1 MHVLIVPGPRLPGQG
16 CKALTQEIVS
26 AICLNDEAIVLRITM
41 LAAGFVIGPK
51 GSSIK
56 AIAEKCGVAIESK
69 TVQGGAFREFTCS
82 GDEVDV
88 VQAVE
93 IIKEAVNTYK
103 ILTEGEY
110 KGKCV
115 QSTMVVRGITFDY
128 CPPPKSKMPDAASVM
143 KLSPKLLAR
152 REESTPSIST
162 LNSSSSVDSNLS
174 SEQCGC
180 CSRHQGKKKPI
191 EPRRKR
197 LESPFFQEF
206 ECESRDNV
214 ILSTPS
220 KHNDSPFA
228 EQCFSFPSPLS
239 LGGVQ
244 DGFLHD
250 DAEIF
255 DSPKVVQME
264 ESVTVSSGARSAQ
277 NIWGLQSQDHPHIRS
292 LIKEYYH
299 MDL

>member
-1 MHVLIVPGPRLPGQG
+1 MMCVLIFPGPRLPGQG

-56 AIAEKCGVAIESK
+56 AIAEKCGVAIKSK

-82 GDEVDV
+82 GNEENV

-115 QSTMVVRGITFDY
+115 QSTMVVHGITFDY

-152 REESTPSIST
+152 REEPIPSMST
-162 LNSSSSVDSNLS
+162 LHSSSSVDSNLS

-180 CSRHQGKKKPI
+180 CSRHQGMKKSNDS
-191 EPRRKR
+191 RRQG
-197 LESPFFQEF
+197 LESPFYQDF
-206 ECESRDNV
+206 ESESRDDAR
-214 ILSTPS
+214 LSTPI
-220 KHNDSPFA
+220 KHTDSPFA
-228 EQCFSFPSPLS
+228 EQSFSFPSPLS

-244 DGFLHD
+244 DGFLQG
-250 DAEIF
+250 EIY
-255 DSPKVVQME
+255 DSPKVTHME
-264 ESVTVSSGARSAQ
+264 ELVVSPGPRSAQ
-277 NIWGLQSQDHPHIRS
+277 NIWGLQSHDNPHVRS
-292 LIKEYYH
+292 LINEYYQ